1 MTTSKNAPITKAQ
14 LALSPIDREEAALKA
29 MEGLISGQEP
39 SLQFAAK
46 IVGVKPEAYDATTH
60 WPQYVAI
67 MAFKFAD
74 AMRREAIRK

>member
-1 MTTSKNAPITKAQ
+1 MATSKNTPVTKAQ
-14 LALSPIDREEAALKA
+14 LALSPIDRDAAALGA
-29 MEGLISGQEP
+29 MQGLIAGQEP

-46 IVGVKPEAYDATTH
+46 IVGVKPEAYDAPTH

-67 MAFKFAD
+67 MAYKFAD